1 MMLCEWIY
9 NFLHVEKSL
18 FVIIFMHITKI
29 YCDVLLSYIMEEV
42 INITKLYMKL
52 FYYVCVNCHVS
63 YALCISYFQ
72 NMF

>member
-1 MMLCEWIY
+1 
-9 NFLHVEKSL
+9 
-18 FVIIFMHITKI
+18 MHITKI